1 MSFWKTIRGIWSQT
15 KPLPEGW
22 TDDMSIPLPDGIT
35 PAEIA
40 RLGVEHLGHDA
51 PFDKLVE
58 KFKGIG
64 LTDTDAELAADR
76 IAGGMTRAFMP
87 NPAAAPNGDK
97 DPIARAAYDL
107 IRSKAG

>member
-1 MSFWKTIRGIWSQT
+1 MISGLWSKP

-22 TDDMSIPLPDGIT
+22 TDDMSIPLPDGIA
-35 PAEIA
+35 PAEVA
-40 RLGVEHLGHDA
+40 RLGVEHLGSDA
-51 PFDKLVE
+51 PLDKLVE
-58 KFKGIG
+58 KFKRLG

-87 NPAAAPNGDK
+87 NPAAAPDGDK

-107 IRSKAG
+107 IRNSAS